1 LSGAE
6 VPETL
11 DGVDMFEIGTPVTF
25 ASFFNRNE
33 GAWYGLDNNMERF
46 KPKNYF
52 LRLRP
57 EVHEV
62 PGLFLTGQDVTSDG
76 LLGAAIGGILC
87 AGKVLGEHNPF
98 SLLR

>member
-1 LSGAE
+1 
-6 VPETL
+6 
-11 DGVDMFEIGTPVTF
+11 
-25 ASFFNRNE
+25 
-33 GAWYGLDNNMERF
+33 MERF

-57 EVHEV
+57 EVHEE

-98 SLLR
+98 SLLRKLPDEHVKKCEENNVQLKEQSK